1 MSLHRPS
8 NSTVAVIGAGW
19 AGCAAAVE
27 CASKGHTVTLIE
39 AARLAGG
46 RARRITQHGHHLDN
60 GQHILLGAYSET
72 MRLMRAVGL
81 KPSELM
87 LRLPVQM
94 RYPDATNGIKFIASP
109 LPAPLH
115 ILSALIS
122 SQGLSWSDKLALAQ
136 FSSAAR
142 WMGWQLDHDCSVSE
156 LLERFNQ
163 TEKLIVCMWRPLCI
177 AALNTPPVRASANVF
192 LSVLRDSL
200 GARRSASDMLLP
212 KQDLTALFPD
222 AAIAYIESQG
232 GKIEF
237 GTRIKQIERSP
248 TGIKITGDDY
258 ASEFDAI
265 VIATPPWITQDL
277 MREHDEAIATHHFEY
292 EAITT
297 CYLQYAKSTRL
308 DHAFYT
314 LLDEATDNAWG
325 QFVFDRGYL
334 NPDQAG
340 LFAVVIS
347 AANEASKLDH
357 AELSLAVAN
366 QLATTFQQPAY
377 ANPEW
382 TSIITE
388 KRATF
393 ACTPNLDRLPNK
405 TKIDNIVLAGDYTKS
420 DYPATL
426 ESAVRSGVQAARL
439 VLN

>member
-1 MSLHRPS
+1 MSLQRPTKRS
-8 NSTVAVIGAGW
+8 IAVIGAGW

-27 CASKGHTVTLIE
+27 CASKGFTVTLIE
-39 AARLAGG
+39 AARVAGG

-60 GQHILLGAYSET
+60 GQHILLGAYTET
-72 MRLMRAVGL
+72 LRLMRAVGL
-81 KPSELM
+81 QPSELM

-94 RYPDATNGIKFIASP
+94 RYPLLSDGIDFIASK

-115 ILSALIS
+115 ILSALLTS
-122 SQGLSWSDKLALAQ
+122 RGLSCSDKFAMAQ
-136 FSSAAR
+136 FASAAR
-142 WMGWQLDHDCSVSE
+142 WMGWQLDHDCSVSQ
-156 LLERFNQ
+156 LLTQFNQ
-163 TEKLIVCMWRPLCI
+163 TEKLTVCMWRPLCI
-177 AALNTPPVRASANVF
+177 AALNTPPERASANVF

-212 KQDLTALFPD
+212 KTDLTALFPD

-237 GTRIKQIERSP
+237 GTRIKQIERRTS
-248 TGIKITGDDY
+248 GIKIIGDDY

-277 MREHDEAIATHHFEY
+277 MREHDDGIATHQFAY
-292 EAITT
+292 EPITT
-297 CYLQYAKSTRL
+297 CYLQYATSTRL
-308 DHAFYT
+308 DNAFYA
-314 LLDEATDNAWG
+314 LLDDADKKAWG

-347 AANEASKLDH
+347 AANEASNLDH
-357 AELSLAVAN
+357 AELSKAIAN
-366 QLATTFQQPAY
+366 QLAAAFQQPAY
-377 ANPEW
+377 AEPEW

-393 ACTPNLDRLPNK
+393 ACAPNLDRLPNK
-405 TKIDNIVLAGDYTKS
+405 TKIENIVLAGDYTKS

-439 VLN
+439 VM

>member
-8 NSTVAVIGAGW
+8 KRSIAVIGAGW

-27 CASKGHTVTLIE
+27 CTSKGHTVTLIE
-39 AARLAGG
+39 AARVAGG
-46 RARRITQHGHHLDN
+46 RARRITQHGLHLDN

-72 MRLMRAVGL
+72 LRLMHAVGL
-81 KPSELM
+81 QPSELM

-94 RYPDATNGIKFIASP
+94 RYSSFSDGIDFIASK

-115 ILSALIS
+115 ILSALFTS
-122 SQGLSWSDKLALAQ
+122 RGLSWSDKLAMAQ
-136 FSSAAR
+136 FASAAR
-142 WMGWQLDHDCSVSE
+142 WMGWQLDHDCSVSQ
-156 LLERFNQ
+156 LLEQFNQ
-163 TEKLIVCMWRPLCI
+163 TEKLIAYMWRPLCI
-177 AALNTPPVRASANVF
+177 AALNTPPERASANVF

-212 KQDLTALFPD
+212 KTDLTALFPE
-222 AAIAYIESQG
+222 AAIAYIESKR
-232 GKIEF
+232 GKCIF
-237 GTRIKQIERSP
+237 GTRIKQIEQLT

-265 VIATPPWITQDL
+265 VIATPPWITQEL
-277 MREHDEAIATHHFEY
+277 MREHAEEIATHQFAY
-292 EAITT
+292 EPITT

-308 DHAFYT
+308 DNAFYA
-314 LLDEATDNAWG
+314 LLDKADDNAWG

-347 AANEASKLDH
+347 AANEASNLDH
-357 AELSLAVAN
+357 AELSKAVAN
-366 QLATTFQQPAY
+366 QLAIAFQQPAY
-377 ANPEW
+377 AQPEW
-382 TSIITE
+382 TSVITE

-393 ACTPNLDRLPNK
+393 ACAPNLDRLPNK
-405 TKIDNIVLAGDYTKS
+405 TKIDNIVLAGDYTS
-420 DYPATL
+420 SEYPATL

-439 VLN
+439 VSD

>member
-1 MSLHRPS
+1 MSLHRPTKRS
-8 NSTVAVIGAGW
+8 IAVIGAGW

-27 CASKGHTVTLIE
+27 CASKGHQVTLIE
-39 AARLAGG
+39 AARVAGG

-72 MRLMRAVGL
+72 LRLMRAVGL
-81 KPSELM
+81 QPSKLM

-94 RYPDATNGIKFIASP
+94 RYPSFSDGIDFIASK

-115 ILSALIS
+115 ILSALITS
-122 SQGLSWSDKLALAQ
+122 RGLSWSDKLAMAQ
-136 FSSAAR
+136 FASAAR
-142 WMGWQLDHDCSVSE
+142 WMGWQLDHDCSVSQ
-156 LLERFNQ
+156 LLTQFSQ
-163 TEKLIVCMWRPLCI
+163 TEKLTVCMWRPLCI
-177 AALNTPPVRASANVF
+177 AALNTPPERASANVF

-212 KQDLTALFPD
+212 KTDLTALFPE
-222 AAIAYIESQG
+222 AAIAYLESQG

-237 GTRIKQIERSP
+237 GTRIKQIEQRT
-248 TGIKITGDDY
+248 TGINITGDDY

-277 MREHDEAIATHHFEY
+277 MRVHDHEIATHQFAY
-292 EAITT
+292 EPITT
-297 CYLQYAKSTRL
+297 CYLQYATSTRL
-308 DHAFYT
+308 DNAFYA
-314 LLDEATDNAWG
+314 LLDDADKKAWG

-334 NPDQAG
+334 NPDQVG

-347 AANEASKLDH
+347 AANEASNLDN
-357 AELSLAVAN
+357 AELSKAVAN
-366 QLATTFQQPAY
+366 QLAAAFQQPSY
-377 ANPEW
+377 AQPEW
-382 TSIITE
+382 TSVITE

-393 ACTPNLDRLPNK
+393 ACAPNLDRLPNK
-405 TKIDNIVLAGDYTKS
+405 TKINNIVLAGDYTKS

-439 VLN
+439 VM

>member
-8 NSTVAVIGAGW
+8 KRSIAVIGAGW

-39 AARLAGG
+39 AARVAGG
-46 RARRITQHGHHLDN
+46 RARRISQHGHHLDN

-72 MRLMRAVGL
+72 LRLMRVVGL
-81 KPSELM
+81 QSSELL

-94 RYPDATNGIKFIASP
+94 RYPLFSNGIDFIASK

-115 ILSALIS
+115 ILSALITS
-122 SQGLSWSDKLALAQ
+122 RGLSWSDKFAMAQ
-136 FSSAAR
+136 FASAAR
-142 WMGWQLDHDCSVSE
+142 WMGWQLDHDCSVTQ
-156 LLERFNQ
+156 LLTQFNQ
-163 TEKLIVCMWRPLCI
+163 TEKLTVCMWRPLCI
-177 AALNTPPVRASANVF
+177 AALNTPPERASANVF

-212 KQDLTALFPD
+212 KTDLTALFPE

-237 GTRIKQIERSP
+237 GTRIKQIERRTS
-248 TGIKITGDDY
+248 GIKLTGDDY

-265 VIATPPWITQDL
+265 VIATPPWIVQDL
-277 MREHDEAIATHHFEY
+277 MREHDDGIATHQFAY
-292 EAITT
+292 EPITT
-297 CYLQYAKSTRL
+297 CYLQYATSTRL
-308 DHAFYT
+308 ENAFYA
-314 LLDEATDNAWG
+314 LLDDADKKAWG

-334 NPDQAG
+334 NSDQAG

-357 AELSLAVAN
+357 YVLAQEVAN
-366 QLATTFQQPAY
+366 QLASAFHQPAY
-377 ANPEW
+377 AQPEW
-382 TSIITE
+382 TSVITE

-393 ACTPNLDRLPNK
+393 ACAPNLDRLPTK

-439 VLN
+439 VG

>member
-1 MSLHRPS
+1 MTAHKKPARSI
-8 NSTVAVIGAGW
+8 AVIGAGW

-27 CASKGHTVTLIE
+27 CASKGHQVTLIE
-39 AARLAGG
+39 AARVAGG

-72 MRLMRAVGL
+72 LRLMRAVGL
-81 KPSELM
+81 QPAELM
-87 LRLPVQM
+87 LSLPVQM
-94 RYPDATNGIKFIASP
+94 RYPTASKGINFIASTF
-109 LPAPLH
+109 PAPLH
-115 ILSALIS
+115 ILSALITAK
-122 SQGLSWSDKLALAQ
+122 GLSWSDKFAMAQ
-136 FSSAAR
+136 FASAAR
-142 WMGWQLDHDCSVSE
+142 WMDWHLDHDCSVTQ
-156 LLERFNQ
+156 LLGQFNQ
-163 TEKLIVCMWRPLCI
+163 TEKLIQCMWRPLCI
-177 AALNTPPVRASANVF
+177 AALNTPPERASANVF

-212 KQDLTALFPD
+212 KRDLTALFPD

-237 GTRIKQIERSP
+237 GTRIKQIERRTS
-248 TGIKITGDDY
+248 GIKIIGDDY

-277 MREHDEAIATHHFEY
+277 MREHDDGIATHQFAY
-292 EAITT
+292 EPITT
-297 CYLQYAKSTRL
+297 CYLLYATSTRL
-308 DHAFYT
+308 DNAFYA
-314 LLDEATDNAWG
+314 LLDDADKKAWG

-347 AANEASKLDH
+347 AANEASNLDH
-357 AELSLAVAN
+357 AELSKAVAN
-366 QLATTFQQPAY
+366 QLAAAFQQPAY
-377 ANPEW
+377 AEPEW

-393 ACTPNLDRLPNK
+393 ACAPNLDRLPNK
-405 TKIDNIVLAGDYTKS
+405 TKIENIVLAGDYTKS

-439 VLN
+439 VSD